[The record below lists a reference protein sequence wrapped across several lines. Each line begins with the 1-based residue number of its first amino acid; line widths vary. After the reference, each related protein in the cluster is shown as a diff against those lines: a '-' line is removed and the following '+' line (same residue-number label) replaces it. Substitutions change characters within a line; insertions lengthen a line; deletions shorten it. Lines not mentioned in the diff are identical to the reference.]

1 MPNRCAIIIFAKAPV
16 PGQVKT
22 RLQPHLSAEE
32 CADLYSSFILDTID
46 VARGVEGAAVILAC
60 FPDIEHPFFQKVSN
74 DFGIPLIRQSDDDL
88 GVKMD
93 NAIKDALTA
102 GYEKVIILGSDSPDL
117 PASYIQEGLKA
128 LDTKD
133 MVIGPSADGG
143 YYLIGG
149 RRMLPVFHNIPW
161 SSSAVFELT
170 LEVALKHGISFFV
183 LPEWYD
189 IDTWEDLQRFRD
201 QKGQNQASNI
211 LTK

>member
-1 MPNRCAIIIFAKAPV
+1 MPNCCAIIIFAKAPV

-32 CADLYSSFILDTID
+32 CADLHSSFIYDTID
-46 VARGVEGAAVILAC
+46 ITRGVEGATVILAC
-60 FPDIEHPFFQKVSN
+60 HPGIEHPFFQKISEAY
-74 DFGIPLIRQSDDDL
+74 GIQLVKQSGADL
-88 GVKMD
+88 GDRMD
-93 NAIKDALTA
+93 NAIKDVLTA

-117 PASYIQEGLKA
+117 PAGYVREGLKA

-133 MVIGPSADGG
+133 MVIGPSSDGG

-149 RRMLPVFHNIPW
+149 RRMLPVFDNIPW

-170 LEVALKHGISFFV
+170 LEMALKHGIGFFV